1 MTFEKINEQAS
12 YGVSAVTTAVGL
24 TVNEWVAIGGL
35 MIGVA
40 TFLTNLWYKRKMLEI
55 QHKASGQQE

>member
-55 QHKASGQQE
+55 QRKASGQQE